1 MQTYRL
7 TRDIPVEDG
16 YDILVAGG
24 GPAGSAAAIS
34 AARLGARVL
43 LVEASGC
50 LGGMC
55 TAGLVTNFG
64 PMSDGERPLVG
75 GFTRELIERLYAG
88 DMLGPDVTPTYW
100 MADYNRKIH
109 FKPEGLKRVLDEYSV
124 NAGVDIL

>member
-1 MQTYRL
+1 MSLPGLTRQSILRKRMDARVKPAHDMERACNKRSPAMQTIKL
-7 TRDIPVEDG
+7 TRELPVLDG
-16 YDILVAGG
+16 YDVLVAGG
-24 GPAGSAAAIS
+24 GPAGSAAAVC

-75 GFTRELIERLYAG
+75 GFTRQLIETLYER
-88 DMLGPDVTPTYW
+88 DVLG
-100 MADYNRKIH
+100 
-109 FKPEGLKRVLDEYSV
+109 
-124 NAGVDIL
+124 